1 MCLFLIFYSIKAN
14 GTQYLNNS
22 RVSNEKP
29 LALFA
34 QLFQLDYKIA
44 TIILFYLKTIS
55 LIIAIILMILVFV
68 FLIQKIKLNSK
79 QRKCEHSKCSH
90 EITKKVKLY
99 QN

>member
-1 MCLFLIFYSIKAN
+1 MCLFLIFYSFKAN

-44 TIILFYLKTIS
+44 TIILFYLNAKI
-55 LIIAIILMILVFV
+55 LIILVFV
-68 FLIQKIKLNSK
+68 FLSQKLNYK
-79 QRKCEHSKCSH
+79 QRKCEHSKCSRGH
-90 EITKKVKLY
+90 FL
-99 QN
+99 